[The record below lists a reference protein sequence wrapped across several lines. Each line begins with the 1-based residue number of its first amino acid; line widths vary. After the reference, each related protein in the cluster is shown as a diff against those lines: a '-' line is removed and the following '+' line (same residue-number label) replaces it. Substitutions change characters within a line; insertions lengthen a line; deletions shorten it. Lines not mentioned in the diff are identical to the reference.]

1 MNAENHEIPKDL
13 LYIRAPPPCW
23 TVQMWVFG
31 CILWGSHLVLSEDQ
45 RPARTL
51 VAPAATA
58 SKHVRTNRPPPHGL
72 LSLAL
77 AGPSFVIMLHASF
90 TTTHSDT
97 TLIHLLLIWFP
108 WACGGLLKNY
118 LTAVV
123 LKSMNYILDVVRH
136 SCGLLLSF
144 LQCSRTDLN

>member
-23 TVQMWVFG
+23 PEQMWVG

-45 RPARTL
+45 RPPL

-58 SKHVRTNRPPPHGL
+58 SKHVRTNHPPLHGL

-77 AGPSFVIMLHASF
+77 AGSSFNIMLHASF

-118 LTAVV
+118 LTAVA
-123 LKSMNYILDVVRH
+123 LKSMNCILDAVRP